1 MGKSTKLVILIHFM
15 SPARSSPEYLWCN
28 FTRVSLHY
36 YFSPTL
42 SSEETKVPSVEKR
55 YLELKLHELLAL
67 LSWTPLIII
76 FTLSDVFSSEEF
88 YCTELNV
95 EYV

>member
-1 MGKSTKLVILIHFM
+1 M

-36 YFSPTL
+36 YFSQTL

-55 YLELKLHELLAL
+55 DLELKLHELLAL
-67 LSWTPLIII
+67 LDSSHY
-76 FTLSDVFSSEEF
+76 TLYMLHCLMFFQVKNFIAM
-88 YCTELNV
+88 N
-95 EYV
+95 